1 MKRILSLAGWWVLII
16 LVGTIV
22 WAIEWIIGPLDRDI

>member
-1 MKRILSLAGWWVLII
+1 MRRILTLAGWWVLII

-22 WAIEWIIGPLDRDI
+22 WALERVIGPLDR